1 MGHLGK
7 NIDMTTVNKKTF
19 IGKKIK
25 SMDKIQTGNWLSAVV
40 RRPAPVVGLVTLAI
54 GIGIILTGCKKY
66 GYSFEDGFN
75 NKGADT
81 ATITVDTSLNKPD
94 YSMYAQAT
102 IFPGVVSDEEPRLT
116 DYSVDIDL
124 DYLKNPSQ
132 LRISVLPGA
141 WMSTGLYAPT
151 GEPITVIVP
160 AGMNGLTAQIG
171 CWTDNLTSKQASE
184 PDAMKREPIIY
195 TTKQLFPGVNYIRSP
210 FGGPIYIK
218 PAFASGQH
226 IKLTFSGACVMPNFI
241 LGKTDPMAWKAAIA
255 KSGVPWFELI
265 APHMIFTLQTEKAK
279 RIGIQD
285 PEYLMQTWE
294 DIFNLDYSKWEG
306 LSENAADPLDQASGL
321 PWRVVADVQ
330 PSVGYGHND
339 YPVVIQDDDHWFK
352 ALSNAQAIH
361 TSGSWGVLHEVG
373 HNNQQSNWSFSN
385 MGETTN
391 NLFSYKVGDRL
402 GFRPG
407 QNYKVA
413 LDFAAKEDPEKDFFT
428 DEGMAKDP
436 ISKCAF
442 FLQIFD
448 KYSFDFMTV
457 LYTKTRHALRTS
469 NNDQDRI
476 DFVYDALC
484 DFTHTNMLPFFDA
497 WGLHVSEQQQD
508 IVATHNYPYL
518 NKKIWLYDPR
528 TKTGGDESFTYVP
541 KPKDRS
547 EWTVLNYD
555 SEVEKYPVE
564 FTLDGD
570 AGTFWNTVYSG
581 TKPPYPHYAT
591 IDMAEKTKVLGFYFI
606 GRKDNA
612 YGQNPKTVDIYAGD
626 DPDNLDIVISG
637 AELDPTSN
645 GQQNFFIPGGS
656 KTFRYFKVIFTE
668 AGNPAQPVMN
678 VAEIGAF

>member
-1 MGHLGK
+1 MMTVKNKGNGNIKLGK
-7 NIDMTTVNKKTF
+7 PGAILGYIEIAT
-19 IGKKIK
+19 KIFSWK
-25 SMDKIQTGNWLSAVV
+25 CSAYHLL
-40 RRPAPVVGLVTLAI
+40 AFSICLGL
-54 GIGIILTGCKKY
+54 GLTSCKKY
-66 GYSFEDGFN
+66 GYSFADGFN
-75 NKGADT
+75 NLGSDT

-102 IFPGVVSDEEPRLT
+102 IFPGVVSDDEPRIKE
-116 DYSVDIDL
+116 YSVDLNL
-124 DYLKNPSQ
+124 DYIKNPKQ
-132 LRISVLPGA
+132 LRISTLPRG

-160 AGMNGLTAQIG
+160 QGVNGLTAQIG
-171 CWTDNLTSKQASE
+171 CWTDNLTSKQATD

-210 FGGPIYIK
+210 FGGPIYII
-218 PAFASGQH
+218 PAYATGGHVQL
-226 IKLTFSGACVMPNFI
+226 KFSGACEMPNFI
-241 LGKTDPMAWKAAIA
+241 LGKTDPGAWKAAIN

-265 APHMIFTLQTEKAK
+265 APHIIFTLQTEKAK
-279 RIGIQD
+279 RLTIQE
-285 PEYLMQTWE
+285 PTFLMQTWE

-306 LSENAADPLDQASGL
+306 LSDHPADPLDQASGL

-330 PSVGYGHND
+330 PSAGYGHSG

-352 ALSNAQAIH
+352 ALSNAQAIV

-385 MGETTN
+385 LGETTN

-413 LDFAAKEDPEKDFFT
+413 LDFAAKDDPDKDFF
-428 DEGMAKDP
+428 DDPAMAKDP

-448 KYSFDFMTV
+448 KYGFDFMTV

-484 DFTHTNMLPFFDA
+484 DFTQMNMLPFFDA
-497 WGLHVSEQQQD
+497 WGLRVSEQQQD
-508 IVATHNYPYL
+508 IVAKRNYPFL

-541 KPKDRS
+541 KGKDRTDWAVIS
-547 EWTVLNYD
+547 YD
-555 SEVEKYPVE
+555 SQVDKYPVE
-564 FTLDGD
+564 NALDGD
-570 AGTFWNTVYSG
+570 GTTFWNTVYSG
-581 TKPPYPHYAT
+581 TKPPYPHFAT
-591 IDMAEKTKVLGFYFI
+591 IDMNDKIKVTGFYFI
-606 GRKDNA
+606 GRKANA
-612 YGQNPKTVDIYAGD
+612 YGQNPKTVDIYGGD
-626 DPDNLDIVISG
+626 DPDNLNLLVSDAVLNPNSD
-637 AELDPTSN
+637 A
-645 GQQNFFIPGGS
+645 QQNIFIPGGS
-656 KTFRYFKVIFTE
+656 QKFRYFKVVFTE
-668 AGNPAQPVMN
+668 GGDPAQPVMN
-678 VAEIGAF
+678 IAEIGAF